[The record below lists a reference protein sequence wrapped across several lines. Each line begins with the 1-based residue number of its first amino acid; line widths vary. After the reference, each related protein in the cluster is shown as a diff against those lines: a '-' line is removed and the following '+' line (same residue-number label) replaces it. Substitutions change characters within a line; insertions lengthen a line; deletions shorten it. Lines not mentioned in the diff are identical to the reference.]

1 MVDVARH
8 ADVSLKTVSRVVNS
22 ESGVKGRTI
31 ARVQAAIDALGY
43 RRNDA
48 ASRLRRGH
56 STSSLGLIIEDV
68 SNPFY
73 SALIYAVERVA
84 FDHQYLVIVGS
95 SDEDV
100 VRERELELAFCAR
113 EVDGLLVVPAV
124 GDHGYLAR
132 ELGRG
137 MPVVFMD
144 RPVEELGADAVL
156 VDNKGGVR
164 DAIIHLGA
172 QGHRRIAYLGHDT
185 SACYTARERLCGYM
199 EGMRALAGAADER
212 LVAMGPHD
220 AASVRAALDRFRS
233 VDPPATALITGNNR
247 VTALVLRALAAHPR
261 GRPAII
267 GFDDF
272 EFADLFQP
280 AITVIEQ
287 DARAVGQRAA
297 ELLFRRL
304 GGDRQPPQRIVLPTR
319 IIPRG
324 SGELR
329 PATW

>member
-1 MVDVARH
+1 MVDVARR
-8 ADVSLKTVSRVVNS
+8 AGVSLKTVSRVVNA
-22 ESGVKGRTI
+22 EPGVKGRTT

-56 STSSLGLIIEDV
+56 SPSSLGLVIEDV

-84 FDHQYLVIVGS
+84 LGHQYLVIVGS
-95 SDEDV
+95 SEADV

-113 EVDGLLVVPAV
+113 ELDGLLVVPAV
-124 GDHGYLAR
+124 GDHGYLAP

-137 MPVVFMD
+137 MPIVFMD

-164 DAIIHLGA
+164 DAMIHLGA
-172 QGHRRIAYLGHDT
+172 QGHRRIAFLGHDT
-185 SACYTARERLCGYM
+185 SACYTARERLRGYA
-199 EGMRALAGAADER
+199 EGMRALGGPEDER

-233 VDPPATALITGNNR
+233 VDPPTTALITGNNR
-247 VTALVLRALAAHPR
+247 VTALVLRALAVNPR
-261 GRPAII
+261 ARPAII

-304 GGDRQPPQRIVLPTR
+304 DGDRQPPQRIVLPTR
-319 IIPRG
+319 IIARG
-324 SGELR
+324 SGEAR